1 MTAPSQNKVVHCLNS
16 GDATWCGIPGPWH
29 EERRPIEQVR
39 EFQIDTERNRDS
51 SLGERGGFGG
61 LAESPKRR
69 EVLVGRRVSWYSC
82 QDQVAASH
90 WSLVTCPPCLDE
102 HQRVLQIQRER
113 KEKQEEKWFLI
124 FVGVAAVAVAITVVY
139 ALSVR

>member
-16 GDATWCGIPGPWH
+16 GEVTWCGIPGPWH

-39 EFQIDTERNRDS
+39 EFQIDTERS
-51 SLGERGGFGG
+51 GER
-61 LAESPKRR
+61 R
-69 EVLVGRRVSWYSC
+69 EALVGRRVSWYSY

-90 WSLVTCPPCLDE
+90 WSLVTCPRCLDE
-102 HQRVLQIQRER
+102 HQRVLEEQKRER
-113 KEKQEEKWFLI
+113 QRNDWKWLLI
-124 FVGVAAVAVAITVVY
+124 FVGVAAIGVAITVVY

>member
-16 GDATWCGIPGPWH
+16 GGVTWCGIPGPWQ

-69 EVLVGRRVSWYSC
+69 EVLVGRRVSWYAY

-90 WSLVTCPPCLDE
+90 WSLVTCPRCLDE
-102 HQRVLQIQRER
+102 HQRVLEEQKRER
-113 KEKQEEKWFLI
+113 QRNDWKWALI
-124 FVGVAAVAVAITVVY
+124 FVAVFAVGVVIIIVR
-139 ALSVR
+139 ALSV